1 MKRLLFFIIVN
12 VLLAYSAHS
21 QNTVDT
27 LGYDIESY
35 DDWVDIPAN
44 ADPIMFKCCKSPCCS
59 KSIDSILGKIIWF
72 IEEGRVQ
79 KHLVHNII
87 LSDSTVDIYATIDL
101 GRGWWQENRI
111 INLNKTIWSTDSLQ
125 QQIVWTKQTEQ
136 LDRRIKLRKSAEQQ
150 MLEGQKILDS
160 LNDIDPETLKL
171 LNDFEPDIVGPA
183 VISGNV
189 SPK

>member
-1 MKRLLFFIIVN
+1 MLCAQSGTVQLPDSPSDKWYSVKPSCIMKN
-12 VLLAYSAHS
+12 SA
-21 QNTVDT
+21 
-27 LGYDIESY
+27 
-35 DDWVDIPAN
+35 
-44 ADPIMFKCCKSPCCS
+44 CCKTTCKPVCCA
-59 KSIDSILGKIIWF
+59 KSIDSLLGKMIWF
-72 IEEGRVQ
+72 IESGRVQ

-87 LSDSTVDIYATIDL
+87 LSDTVDIYATIDL
-101 GRGWWQENRI
+101 GRGWWQGNRI